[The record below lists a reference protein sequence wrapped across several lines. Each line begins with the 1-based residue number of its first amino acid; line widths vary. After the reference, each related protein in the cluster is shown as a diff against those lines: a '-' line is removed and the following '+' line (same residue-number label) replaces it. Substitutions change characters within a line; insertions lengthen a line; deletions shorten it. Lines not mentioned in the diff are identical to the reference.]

1 MLFTLMSGSVV
12 SANSKQYSNILY
24 PETEEAINEVI
35 NEYGFDIYYFNNIID
50 NYLESG
56 HTDLEELNNG
66 LQDACNKV
74 KDSCMATDSEY
85 EIALNEYSSKATK
98 AKAKSAT
105 ASPYQ
110 TSLSLY
116 SAGMLLVKAAGCT
129 HTAESMNHAIVPES
143 NVGTGWTPSNYYYDH
158 DSWGT
163 FLTGTYGFFSLIEGK
178 FQQSVATS
186 GKDIA
191 SFSGT
196 YEFTKDNSSLDA
208 LTQLHYVNYSVT
220 FVKTGTYSYSCS
232 FLLSDVYDFDWN
244 EYDNF
249 AVDFGN
255 NYCKVMQD
263 NGYIA
268 PFNIYIVG
276 DM

>member
-1 MLFTLMSGSVV
+1 M
-12 SANSKQYSNILY
+12 
-24 PETEEAINEVI
+24 
-35 NEYGFDIYYFNNIID
+35 
-50 NYLESG
+50 
-56 HTDLEELNNG
+56 EELNNG

-143 NVGTGWTPSNYYYDH
+143 NVGTGWTPSNY
-158 DSWGT
+158 
-163 FLTGTYGFFSLIEGK
+163 
-178 FQQSVATS
+178 
-186 GKDIA
+186 
-191 SFSGT
+191 
-196 YEFTKDNSSLDA
+196 
-208 LTQLHYVNYSVT
+208 
-220 FVKTGTYSYSCS
+220 
-232 FLLSDVYDFDWN
+232 DFDWN